1 MLTVTG
7 ASTSIMCKAMDFDT
21 LAALLEWDDTASEPV
36 YVNDRQWHPDA
47 ADPALIGAATSG
59 DVDTIR
65 ERATKGAVID
75 GVDEDGWTALVHAVM
90 NNQVEAVRCL
100 LELGADPDVEA
111 SDDEASLVDAAA
123 ERGYAE
129 VAWALLRAGAADST
143 DGFDESR
150 CPVCARAILIGSA
163 DECGHWVLR
172 LDSDFTWSSDA
183 AQPLVDA
190 AEELDS
196 ALSDLDYLANG
207 LPDHERLQWLF
218 DAYHDRSI
226 LSELLD
232 RAEGTVVTTP
242 YEATSYLMEWCG
254 SDLFLEEP
262 GPTLSRALVLA
273 QSVRAEVAALHAQLP
288 PEGDG

>member
-1 MLTVTG
+1 MMIDNGSESPTTG
-7 ASTSIMCKAMDFDT
+7 AAAASD
-21 LAALLEWDDTASEPV
+21 AALI
-36 YVNDRQWHPDA
+36 RA
-47 ADPALIGAATSG
+47 AASG
-59 DVDTIR
+59 DVEAIR
-65 ERATKGAVID
+65 ERAAIGAAID
-75 GVDEDGWTALVHAVM
+75 GVDEDGWTALVHAVL
-90 NNQVEAVRCL
+90 NNQLAAVRCL
-100 LELGADPDVEA
+100 LELGADPNVEV
-111 SDDEASLVDAAA
+111 SDDVAWLVDAAA

-129 VAWALLRAGAADST
+129 VAWALLQAGAADST
-143 DGFDESR
+143 EGFAESR

-288 PEGDG
+288 PEGDD